1 VPTLVENCMIEM
13 VGGEVVTLYLF
24 VKINDYSC
32 IMQHMWLEIRKNKIG
47 LYKIFQGMQLL
58 QQIITSTWGW

>member
-1 VPTLVENCMIEM
+1 MIEM

-32 IMQHMWLEIRKNKIG
+32 IMQHMWLEIRKKQNWSVQNLSRDAAVAADNHINLG
-47 LYKIFQGMQLL
+47 LVTMSI
-58 QQIITSTWGW
+58 